1 VFSIPILAFTMRDP
15 GVHGRPIRAFAF
27 DRRAQRRGGVPLHP
41 FVPELLA
48 RLAAFGALVLDPA
61 IAQRLRHASSATLK
75 GLLASARATR
85 PRRGATTTR
94 PGAWLKHQIPIRT
107 FAEWDDARPRFL
119 EVDLVAHCGTSTEG
133 FSLHTLCA
141 VDIATCWV
149 ELDAVWGKGQVRVG
163 GAVHHVQERLP
174 IPLRGLDS
182 DNGSEFIN
190 RILYDYC
197 QR

>member
-1 VFSIPILAFTMRDP
+1 MFHTGARRIMVVVEVPVMGTTCWTIQRRMLRRPPPVRWQDRLSPFTITDLRVQHPDP
-15 GVHGRPIRAFAF
+15 GVHHEG
-27 DRRAQRRGGVPLHP
+27 
-41 FVPELLA
+41 
-48 RLAAFGALVLDPA
+48 
-61 IAQRLRHASSATLK
+61 S
-75 GLLASARATR
+75 
-85 PRRGATTTR
+85 
-94 PGAWLKHQIPIRT
+94 KHQIPIRT